1 MKKQPGWCSWSL
13 AALLLGAGGSARA
26 ADLGFYVVL
35 DGASTSAD
43 LSLVDFNEAAAL
55 LVDRPAV
62 LGVTKDT
69 KAKGYNITV
78 GYQLGSYF
86 AIEGNYIQGAKFTY
100 DFLMEGEGAGGGDA
114 VGRWRIKP
122 VGPTVAAVGLLPLGP
137 YFSVDAHAGFFF
149 IENKH
154 KVTLNNGSSDE
165 ELKLSDTKTAPFV
178 GAGISWWITG
188 QVALRLGFNEY
199 HKAIKFRWYD
209 REGFTTTLFKRN
221 ATQYTLG
228 LRYSYGY

>member
-1 MKKQPGWCSWSL
+1 MDMQPGWCKRAL
-13 AALLLGAGGSARA
+13 AAVLLLGAAGGASA

-35 DGASTSAD
+35 DGANTSTSVAME
-43 LSLVDFNEAAAL
+43 DFNYAIQNLAYPSVPLDVA
-55 LVDRPAV
+55 
-62 LGVTKDT
+62 KDT
-69 KAKGYNITV
+69 SAKGYNITV

-86 AIEGNYIQGAKFTY
+86 AIEGSYVQAGKFTY
-100 DFLMEGEGAGGGDA
+100 DFLLEGEGESGADA

-137 YFSVDAHAGFFF
+137 YFSLDAHAGFFF
-149 IENKH
+149 VESKH
-154 KVTLNNGSSDE
+154 KITVNRGGGE
-165 ELKLSDTKTAPFV
+165 VGEKLSDAKTALFA
-178 GAGISWWITG
+178 GAGFSWWITG

-199 HKAIKFRWYD
+199 YKAIKYRGYFV
-209 REGFTTTLFKRN
+209 ESLFQSN